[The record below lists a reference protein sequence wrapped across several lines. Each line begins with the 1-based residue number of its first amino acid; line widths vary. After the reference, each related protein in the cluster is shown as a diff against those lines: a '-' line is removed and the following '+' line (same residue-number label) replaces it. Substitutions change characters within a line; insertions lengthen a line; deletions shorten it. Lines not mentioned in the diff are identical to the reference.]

1 VFDFVKNNSP
11 VAAIRIRRRE
21 ETPVAGFAA
30 SELQEYRA
38 SMSEATLPVAEPE
51 GTDALPS
58 SIASAAVLRP
68 DGDGGHPDITSV
80 GERLRGARPDAFAI
94 TPVSD
99 SLVRAG
105 VTDRGTLYAVHALLE
120 ELGVRFHAPDFPFYD
135 GHHERV
141 PNRESVSVAV
151 DRFAEPS
158 LGYRTKDV
166 HGPGATPGTLPAVID
181 WLAKTRHNVGTSR
194 LT

>member
-1 VFDFVKNNSP
+1 VFDFVKDNSP

-21 ETPVAGFAA
+21 ETPGAGFAA
-30 SELQEYRA
+30 S
-38 SMSEATLPVAEPE
+38 
-51 GTDALPS
+51 G
-58 SIASAAVLRP
+58 
-68 DGDGGHPDITSV
+68 
-80 GERLRGARPDAFAI
+80 RLRGARPDAFAI

-99 SLVRAG
+99 SLVCAG
-105 VTDRGTLYAVHALLE
+105 VTDRGTLYAVYALLE
-120 ELGVRFHAPDFPFYD
+120 ELGVRFYAPDFPFYD

-151 DRFAEPS
+151 DRLAEPS

-166 HGPGATPGTLPAVID
+166 HGPGATPGTLPAVIE

-194 LT
+194 PT